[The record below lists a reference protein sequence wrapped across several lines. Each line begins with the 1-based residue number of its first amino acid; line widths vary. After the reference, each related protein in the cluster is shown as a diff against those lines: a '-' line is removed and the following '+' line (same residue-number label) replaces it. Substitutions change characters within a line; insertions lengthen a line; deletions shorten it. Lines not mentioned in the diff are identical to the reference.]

1 MRPERTS
8 AARMNRRRAILYCL
22 AAPGLALFVDDLL
35 AGVSSE
41 KAVYRGGTL
50 SQPEP
55 ADSGRLS
62 TNGPEAFTFRYDGG
76 VLRIPYDQVNL
87 LEYGQKAGR
96 RLGLAIVVSPL
107 FLLSKKR
114 RHYLTIGYVDEQ
126 GEQQAAV
133 FELGK
138 KIVRSTLVGLE
149 ARTGLAVDYEN
160 ERARQAA
167 RR

>member
-1 MRPERTS
+1 MRWTRLA
-8 AARMNRRRAILYCL
+8 AARLDRRRAIRLSLL
-22 AAPGLALFVDDLL
+22 ALGLAPNTSLAL
-35 AGVSSE
+35 AGVSAD

-50 SQPEP
+50 DDPKP
-55 ADSGRLS
+55 ADAGRPS
-62 TNGPEAFTFRYDGG
+62 TAGVEAFTFRYGNG
-76 VLRIPYDQVNL
+76 ELRIPYGQVNL

-96 RLGLAIVVSPL
+96 RIGLAILVSPL

-114 RHYLTIGYVDEQ
+114 RHYLTIGYLDED

-138 KIVRSTLVGLE
+138 KIVRATLAGLE
-149 ARTGLAVDYEN
+149 ARTGIEVDYEN
-160 ERARQAA
+160 EQARQAA

>member
-1 MRPERTS
+1 MLGKRLA
-8 AARMNRRRAILYCL
+8 AARLSRRRAIRWSLRPL
-22 AAPGLALFVDDLL
+22 GLALATFDLH
-35 AGVSSE
+35 AGVPSE

-50 SQPEP
+50 DGLDA
-55 ADSGRLS
+55 ADEGRPS
-62 TNGPEAFTFRYDGG
+62 TSGPEAFTFRYDGG
-76 VLRIPYDQVNL
+76 ELRIPYSQVNL

-114 RHYLTIGYVDEQ
+114 RHYLTIGYVDAD

-138 KIVRSTLVGLE
+138 RIVRATLAGLE
-149 ARTGLAVDYEN
+149 ARTGLEVDYEN
-160 ERARQAA
+160 EQARQAA

>member
-1 MRPERTS
+1 MTRRVALRLV
-8 AARMNRRRAILYCL
+8 AAACSSTA
-22 AAPGLALFVDDLL
+22 AAPKLFG
-35 AGVSSE
+35 GVPATG
-41 KAVYRGGTL
+41 AVYRGGTIRDL
-50 SQPEP
+50 EP
-55 ADSGRLS
+55 PAKGELTTRDEDRFQFLHKSGIIS
-62 TNGPEAFTFRYDGG
+62 A
-76 VLRIPYDQVNL
+76 PYREVNL

-96 RLGLAIVVSPL
+96 RLSLAIVVSPL

-126 GEQQAAV
+126 GEQQALV

-138 KIVRSTLVGLE
+138 RVVRSTLAGLE

-160 ERARQAA
+160 EQARQAG

>member
-1 MRPERTS
+1 MRTHT
-8 AARMNRRRAILYCL
+8 RRRVVRLFAALLGSNAVSTRLPAAIP
-22 AAPGLALFVDDLL
+22 AQ
-35 AGVSSE
+35 

-50 SQPEP
+50 AIFEP
-55 ADSGRLS
+55 PAKGEIYTNLPRELVFAAQQERL
-62 TNGPEAFTFRYDGG
+62 A
-76 VLRIPYDQVNL
+76 IPYGAVNTL
-87 LEYGQKAGR
+87 DYGQKAGR

-114 RHYLTIGYVDEQ
+114 RHYLTVGFLDEH

-138 KIVRSTLVGLE
+138 RIVRSTLAALE
-149 ARTGLAVDYEN
+149 AKTGLLVEFEDEK
-160 ERARQAA
+160 ARQAA

>member
-1 MRPERTS
+1 MTRRFVLRLVGIVTS
-8 AARMNRRRAILYCL
+8 STAIAPRLFGGVPAA
-22 AAPGLALFVDDLL
+22 
-35 AGVSSE
+35 

-50 SQPEP
+50 PELDP
-55 ADSGRLS
+55 PVAGEASTRDADR
-62 TNGPEAFTFRYDGG
+62 FFFRYERGEVAVSYSD
-76 VLRIPYDQVNL
+76 VNL

-96 RLGLAIVVSPL
+96 RLGLAILVSPL

-114 RHYLTIGYVDEQ
+114 RHYLTIGYLDGQ
-126 GEQQAAV
+126 GEQQALV

-138 KIVRSTLVGLE
+138 RIVRATLAGLE

-160 ERARQAA
+160 EQARQAG

>member
-1 MRPERTS
+1 MRTCS
-8 AARMNRRRAILYCL
+8 RRRAVRLI
-22 AAPGLALFVDDLL
+22 AALL
-35 AGVSSE
+35 GSNAVSARLPAAIPAQ

-50 SQPEP
+50 DIFEPPAAGEIFTNVPEELVFM
-55 ADSGRLS
+55 AKRTRL
-62 TNGPEAFTFRYDGG
+62 T
-76 VLRIPYDQVNL
+76 IPYDAVNS

-96 RLGLAIVVSPL
+96 RLGLAIAVSPL

-114 RHYLTIGYVDEQ
+114 RHYLTVGFLDED

-138 KIVRSTLVGLE
+138 RIVRATLAALE
-149 ARTGLAVDYEN
+149 AKTGLLVEFEDEK
-160 ERARQAA
+160 ARQAA

>member
-1 MRPERTS
+1 
-8 AARMNRRRAILYCL
+8 MNRRRAILFSL
-22 AAPGLALFVDDLL
+22 PASGLALFPTSAL
-35 AGVSSE
+35 AGVSAE

-50 SQPEP
+50 DAPQP
-55 ADSGRLS
+55 ADSGRAS
-62 TNGPEAFTFRYDGG
+62 TSDSEAFFFRYGDGE
-76 VLRIPYDQVNL
+76 LRIPYDQVDL

-114 RHYLTIGYVDEQ
+114 RHYLTIGYRDAD

-138 KIVRSTLVGLE
+138 KIVRATLAGLE
-149 ARTGLAVDYEN
+149 ARTGLEVDYEN
-160 ERARQAA
+160 EEARQAA

>member
-1 MRPERTS
+1 MRSTRLLAARTS
-8 AARMNRRRAILYCL
+8 RRRAIQIGLS
-22 AAPGLALFVDDLL
+22 ASGLALTTSIVS
-35 AGVSSE
+35 AGVSAE

-50 SQPEP
+50 EQPKP
-55 ADSGRLS
+55 ADAGRPSTSG
-62 TNGPEAFTFRYDGG
+62 PDAFTFRYSEGE
-76 VLRIPYDQVNL
+76 LRIPYSEVNL

-96 RLGLAIVVSPL
+96 RFGLAIVVSPL

-114 RHYLTIGYVDEQ
+114 RHYLTIGYRDAQ

-138 KIVRSTLVGLE
+138 KIVRSTLAGLE
-149 ARTGLAVDYEN
+149 ARTGVEVDYEN
-160 ERARQAA
+160 EEARQAA

>member
-1 MRPERTS
+1 MRPWRIS
-8 AARMNRRRAILYCL
+8 AARMNRRRAIRIGL
-22 AAPGLALFVDDLL
+22 AASGLALLNPSL
-35 AGVSSE
+35 NAGVPSE

-50 SQPEP
+50 VHPEP
-55 ADSGRLS
+55 ADAGHPS
-62 TNGPEAFTFRYDGG
+62 TRGAEAFTFRYGQR

-126 GEQQAAV
+126 GAQQAAV

-138 KIVRSTLVGLE
+138 KIVRSTLIGLE

-160 ERARQAA
+160 EQARQAA